1 MKRQQFVAGGRPKK
15 SRKGKKIL
23 LIAAIVIVALGG
35 TVAALELTN
44 TTHLFHAAKPVANQ
58 TADSETKGETS
69 QSSNASQSQTNSTP
83 SSQPS
88 SSDNKSP
95 TGDGGASD
103 ATLVAPS
110 GDFVSNHHPNLG
122 GSPAPNQITSVCNTT
137 PGASCQIIF
146 TKDGVTKSL
155 AAQTTDKGGATYW
168 NNWKLQDIG
177 LTTGSWHIQA
187 KATLGSQTKT
197 ADDAMNLEVS
207 Q

>member
-15 SRKGKKIL
+15 SRKGKKAL
-23 LIAAIVIVALGG
+23 LIAAIIIVALGG
-35 TVAALELTN
+35 TIAALELTN
-44 TTHLFHAAKPVANQ
+44 TTHLFHAAKPVGNRTAN
-58 TADSETKGETS
+58 SETKGETPQSNNTS
-69 QSSNASQSQTNSTP
+69 QGQTNNTP
-83 SSQPS
+83 ASQPS

-95 TGDGGASD
+95 TSDGGAS
-103 ATLVAPS
+103 ATTLLVPS

-155 AAQTTDKGGATYW
+155 PAQTTDKGGATYW

-187 KATLGSQTKT
+187 KATLANQTKT
-197 ADDAMNLEVS
+197 ADDAMNLEVG